1 MNCDNKMT
9 KDKITIIIMC
19 NTRLNKHAKI
29 ECHNW
34 SLDSRDNLLNL
45 GSDRLMVVTFVVVLH
60 KLNPNNK
67 SKPDYCEK
75 DLPVTPLFG
84 YVNFMV

>member
-1 MNCDNKMT
+1 MNCDNNMT
-9 KDKITIIIMC
+9 KDKITIIIMG

-45 GSDRLMVVTFVVVLH
+45 
-60 KLNPNNK
+60 
-67 SKPDYCEK
+67 
-75 DLPVTPLFG
+75 
-84 YVNFMV
+84 